1 MPYVARFGTYL
12 PCRTGVPVC
21 SRPVTGGEGRDDR
34 RGDRFRVQISLVH
47 NDFRPTAVSAMTT
60 GEGATYGAW

>member
-12 PCRTGVPVC
+12 PCRTGVRVRGR
-21 SRPVTGGEGRDDR
+21 SVTGGEDRDDR
-34 RGDRFRVQISLVH
+34 RGDRCGTQISLVH

-60 GEGATYGAW
+60 GKGATYVAW